1 MKETIRVLTGN
12 EACAEGALAAGMRF
26 FAGYPITPSSEIAE
40 VLSEKLPQT
49 GGVFIQMEDE
59 ISSIAAII
67 GASLTGVKSMTATSG
82 PGFSLM
88 QENIG
93 YAVMAEVPCVI
104 VDVMRGGPS
113 TGLPTNSS
121 QGDVMQAAWG
131 THGDHPI
138 IALAPA
144 SVREAFDLTIQAFN
158 LSEQYRS
165 PVILLMDEIIAHL
178 NEKVSLPP
186 AEEYTI
192 INRVKPNGLK
202 ENYKPYSFTESD
214 VPPMADFGSGY
225 RYHVTGLTHDPTGFP
240 STSNNNVQALYERL
254 HRKING
260 HRQDIAM
267 ADCFHLSDAE
277 VMIISYGSVSR
288 SIRHVVK
295 TGRAEGKKIGMLS
308 LKTIWPFADCLIQDV
323 TRQAKAILVPEM
335 NFGQIV
341 REVKAVVRD
350 VPIYS
355 YNKINGAP
363 ITPRDIQA
371 KIGEI
376 YNEL

>member
-1 MKETIRVLTGN
+1 MNTNTRVLTGN

-26 FAGYPITPSSEIAE
+26 YAGYPITPSSEIAE
-40 VLSEKLPQT
+40 VLAEKLPQT

-67 GASLTGVKSMTATSG
+67 GASLTGAKSMTATSG

-121 QGDVMQAAWG
+121 QGDIMQAAWG

-138 IALAPA
+138 IALAPS
-144 SVREAFDLTIQAFN
+144 SVREAFDLTLTAFN
-158 LSEQYRS
+158 LSEKYRT

-178 NEKVSLPP
+178 NEKVQMPTP
-186 AEEYTI
+186 DEYEI
-192 INRVKPNGLK
+192 INRVKPKDSKRDYL
-202 ENYKPYSFTESD
+202 PYAFTETD

-225 RYHVTGLTHDPTGFP
+225 RFHVTGLTHDPTGFP
-240 STSNNNVQALYERL
+240 STSHDNVQALYERFD
-254 HRKING
+254 RKING
-260 HRQDIAM
+260 RRDEIASAESFYLTD
-267 ADCFHLSDAE
+267 ADLI
-277 VMIISYGSVSR
+277 VITYGSVAR
-288 SIRHVVK
+288 SVRHAVK
-295 TGRAEGKKIGMLS
+295 VGRAKGLKIGMLS
-308 LKTIWPFADCLIQDV
+308 LKTIWPFSDSLIREMTQRARAV
-323 TRQAKAILVPEM
+323 LVPEM
-335 NFGQIV
+335 NLGQLI
-341 REVKAVVRD
+341 REVRAVVNGIP
-350 VPIYS
+350 VYA

-363 ITPRDIQA
+363 ITPTDIQE

-376 YNEL
+376 FNEL